1 MPVLGFV
8 VAMRQQFG
16 FVWLGADDP
25 AHLIGPGDLGRCV
38 DLVSRYRSGIW
49 SALGMR
55 KGGGKGNRQREGKR
69 FHLRSRGQVL
79 NANTHNIMKFSTGTK
94 VSRVQAP
101 EKPAFVMI
109 RHTGTT

>member
-1 MPVLGFV
+1 MPVFGFV
-8 VAMRQQFG
+8 VAMRQQLSVVG
-16 FVWLGADDP
+16 LGAKDS
-25 AHLIGPGDLGRCV
+25 AHLLGPGSIDWRNELVPRHLCRVGR
-38 DLVSRYRSGIW
+38 
-49 SALGMR
+49 ALGMR

-94 VSRVQAP
+94 VRRVQAP